1 MVIELKNEQTNDVKK
16 IYHGINYFLLFT
28 APIFGITLFKNKLK
42 RSGVLMLI
50 ASVLLVLSIIIF
62 ASFTSSH
69 ASMYPYGNV
78 PVSDTSSFLVNFY
91 YLLDIDYEDVF
102 EFFGT
107 ISLLLILFLS
117 AMAIFIGFN
126 ANKWIAEQYRYEGY
140 KVVTDNRL
148 VYNLLKKDWGLTND
162 DFISAEAK

>member
-1 MVIELKNEQTNDVKK
+1 MVIELQNEQTKDVKK
-16 IYHGINYFLLFT
+16 INHGMNYFLMFT
-28 APIFGITLFKNKLK
+28 SPIFGITLFKNKLK

-50 ASVLLVLSIIIF
+50 ASVLLVLSIILF

-78 PVSDTSSFLVNFY
+78 PVNDTPSFLVNFY

-107 ISLLLILFLS
+107 LCLILILFLS
-117 AMAIFIGFN
+117 AMAIFVGIN
-126 ANKWIAEQYRYEGY
+126 ANKWIAEQYRFEGY

-148 VYNLLKKDWGLTND
+148 VCNLLKKDWGLTND